1 MIRWS
6 ARPMTQDESRSRVA
20 RWSPTTARCLGP
32 VLLSVVLTLVP
43 AAAPADP
50 WSGNDASPGSL
61 GPDQGLRGVVV
72 QLVEGLTLA
81 SRAVVKDRGRAPA
94 GRAQVSGAQVGNVDK
109 GNASAGRAQLSS
121 VHKGNAQ
128 VGTVWEWPL
137 AGRPSVLRPFD
148 AAAQRW
154 LPGHRGVDL
163 GGVPGEPVR
172 AVADGVVAY
181 SGVIAGV
188 GVLSVQHPDGLR
200 STYQPLRDRIARG
213 TQVSSGQVLGM
224 LDSQGHCL
232 PRTCLHLGA
241 KREEAYLDPLLLLLG
256 WEVSLLPLD

>member
-1 MIRWS
+1 MICWS
-6 ARPMTQDESRSRVA
+6 ARPMTWDESRFWEPR
-20 RWSPTTARCLGP
+20 RSPKTARCLGL

-43 AAAPADP
+43 AVSGAEERRSDDAAQ
-50 WSGNDASPGSL
+50 GSV

-81 SRAVVKDRGRAPA
+81 SRAVVGDRSSPQV
-94 GRAQVSGAQVGNVDK
+94 GRAQVG
-109 GNASAGRAQLSS
+109 S
-121 VHKGNAQ
+121 VPDDNAQ

-137 AGRPSVLRPFD
+137 AGHPPVLRPFD
-148 AAAQRW
+148 APAQRW

-163 GGVPGEPVR
+163 GGVAGEPVR
-172 AVADGVVAY
+172 AVADGVVAF

-200 STYQPLRDRIARG
+200 STYQPVRDGIARG
-213 TQVSSGQVLGM
+213 TQVSAGQVLGM
-224 LDSQGHCL
+224 LGGQGHCL
-232 PRTCLHLGA
+232 PRICLHLGA
-241 KREEAYLDPLLLLLG
+241 KRGEAYLDPLLLLQG